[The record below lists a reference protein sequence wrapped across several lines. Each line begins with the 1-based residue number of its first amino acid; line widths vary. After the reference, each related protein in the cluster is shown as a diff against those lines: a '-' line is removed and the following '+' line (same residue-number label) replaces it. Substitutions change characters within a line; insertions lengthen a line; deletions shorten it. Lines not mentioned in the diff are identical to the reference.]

1 MPSAQR
7 SLVIA
12 RPVSAVFAF
21 FTNPD
26 NDQKWRS
33 HVKEIRA
40 EGPPAVGTKI
50 HQVVAGPGG
59 RGIPADLEVT
69 AYEPDRRYAF
79 AVTAGPVRPRG
90 DMWFSS
96 TAEGGTEIAFALDAE
111 LGGLKKMLM
120 GKPVQKSMDG
130 EMANLD
136 KAKALL
142 EAAGS

>member
-1 MPSAQR
+1 MPSAAR
-7 SLVIA
+7 NLVIA

-21 FTNPD
+21 FTDPE

-33 HVKEIRA
+33 HVKEIKA
-40 EGPPAVGTKI
+40 EGPPKVGAKI

-59 RGIPADLEVT
+59 RGIPADLEIT
-69 AYEPDRRYAF
+69 AYEPDQRYAF

-90 DMWFSS
+90 DMQFAPTS
-96 TAEGGTEIAFALDAE
+96 EGGTEITFTLEAD

-142 EAAGS
+142 EASV

>member
-1 MPSAQR
+1 
-7 SLVIA
+7 LVIA

-21 FTNPD
+21 FTDPE

-33 HVKEIRA
+33 DVKEIKA
-40 EGPPAVGTKI
+40 EGPPAVGAKI

-59 RGIPADLEVT
+59 RGIPADIEIT
-69 AYEPDRRYAF
+69 TYEPDQRYAF

-90 DMWFSS
+90 DMRFAP
-96 TAEGGTEIAFALDAE
+96 TAEGGTEITFTLEAD
-111 LGGLKKMLM
+111 LGGLKRILM

-142 EAAGS
+142 EASG